1 MKRIVMDCLNRK
13 CDTVFLMKYEGEREN
28 DIEVFCEEIA
38 TYLSCPECKENN
50 FIVGFR

>member
-1 MKRIVMDCLNRK
+1 
-13 CDTVFLMKYEGEREN
+13 MKYEGEREN